1 MFLRDS
7 GPEFFQAFEVEIDR
21 TSPDGA
27 ATRQRD
33 ARSFHTRNQR
43 SQYQR
48 GGPHGFHQV
57 VRSFS
62 IDEIAAR
69 NGGAVLGASIAEFDF
84 RSHGS
89 KQVALGDD
97 VTNLGNVFENDRFI
111 GEQSGSHGGE
121 GGILGATD
129 PNRAHQRITAADYE
143 FVHR

>member
-1 MFLRDS
+1 MLLRDS
-7 GPEFFQAFEVEIDR
+7 RTQLFQTAEMKIDR
-21 TSPDGA
+21 ASSDGA

-33 ARSFHTRNQR
+33 ARGLHTRNQR
-43 SQYQR
+43 SQYQS

-84 RSHGS
+84 RAHGG

-97 VTNLGNVFENDRFI
+97 VADLGSIFENDRFI

-121 GGILGATD
+121 GGILGAT
-129 PNRAHQRITAADYE
+129 
-143 FVHR
+143 